1 VALVLG
7 IGANVAPFSAAID
20 YGASR
25 VFGGLALCLASV
37 GLYRVMA
44 LTVTQWT
51 RELGIQLAL
60 VRIARMFLA
69 GARAGYATRRDW
81 LSCGLIADAVSPAF
95 STTRVDPIVALRAEW
110 RSISRHAIDTVLET
124 RLRIIRD
131 ENFNC

>member
-1 VALVLG
+1 MSCKRRIVWCDGLNRYAMDARARDSARF
-7 IGANVAPFSAAID
+7 GANRADV
-20 YGASR
+20 
-25 VFGGLALCLASV
+25 
-37 GLYRVMA
+37 
-44 LTVTQWT
+44 
-51 RELGIQLAL
+51 
-60 VRIARMFLA
+60 LA